1 MFPTFEDAVAEG
13 APDSLAVVGIFLE
26 VMGAI
31 SQLGT
36 GAVFIITYCE
46 LFPYLLFNMCV
57 FSFCWLFLWPTFP
70 HSLALASR
78 ALIWIKVNQRTW
90 DGVNFTLMTYLSLKM
105 IFLAIFGVDITS
117 FSWLDSGC
125 RRTFTRISYWS
136 MKYLP
141 LDRCLTQKKRTFLK
155 QRNTWRT
162 SRRRLPASTIIPTRL
177 SPFWKISTS
186 PQFIGGTKMFCL
198 RRRFH
203 TLHKVKQ
210 VPRKPDHTFM

>member
-1 MFPTFEDAVAEG
+1 M
-13 APDSLAVVGIFLE
+13 
-26 VMGAI
+26 
-31 SQLGT
+31 
-36 GAVFIITYCE
+36 
-46 LFPYLLFNMCV
+46 
-57 FSFCWLFLWPTFP
+57 LFLSSHIASFSLICFLICVCSHSVDCFYFP
-70 HSLALASR
+70 HPLALASR